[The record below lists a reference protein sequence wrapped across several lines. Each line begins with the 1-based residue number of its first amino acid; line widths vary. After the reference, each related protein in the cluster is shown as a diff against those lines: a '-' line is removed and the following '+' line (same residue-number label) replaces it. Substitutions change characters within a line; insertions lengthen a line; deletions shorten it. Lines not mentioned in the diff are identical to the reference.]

1 MFDLTGILT
10 LILLAAVIV
19 LLLLLLRR
27 PSGGADG
34 NITLTLGIL
43 RDQLEK
49 LDRSMGDEFA
59 RARESIQSSGQ
70 QDRSELQGALR
81 STADSLQARLAEI
94 ATLQRN
100 QLDSFA
106 QNLTVLTQTMEQR
119 VDRLRE
125 SVEGKL
131 SQIQEDNTLQLEKM
145 RMTVDEKLHATLER
159 RLGESFRIVS
169 ESLEK
174 VQLGLGE
181 MKSLATGVGDL
192 KRVLTN
198 VKSRGTWGE
207 VQLGALL
214 EQVLTQDQYATNIAT
229 KPGSADRVEFAIK
242 LPGRDE
248 HALQPVWLPVDA
260 KFPQEDYQRLLDAQ
274 DQANPALVEESG
286 RQMENRVKMEARSI
300 HEKYVDPPY
309 TTDFA
314 VMFLPTEGLYAEV
327 LRRPGL
333 ADWIQRE
340 FKILVT
346 GPTTLAALLN
356 SLQLGFRTLA
366 IEKRSSEVWTLLGAV
381 KTEFGKFGDVLEKTQ
396 KKLQEASNT
405 IDDAGRRTRAIAR
418 KLKDV
423 QELPA
428 GEAVH
433 LLGRADDAGEEPDG
447 GGNEAGA

>member
-27 PSGGADG
+27 PLDGADG
-34 NITLTLGIL
+34 NTTLTLGIL

-59 RARESIQSSGQ
+59 RARESIQSSAQ

-94 ATLQRN
+94 AALQRN
-100 QLDSFA
+100 QLESFA
-106 QNLTVLTQTMEQR
+106 QNLTLLTQTMEQR

-198 VKSRGTWGE
+198 VKARGTWGE

-274 DQANPALVEESG
+274 DQANPVLVEESG

-314 VMFLPTEGLYAEV
+314 IMFLPTEGLYAEV

-423 QELPA
+423 QELPV